1 MTVRSH
7 IYPLFA
13 LVLLLILA
21 HTSNAQP
28 GFQVDI
34 KKEKPFEERKLK
46 AEKTGEG
53 KLKAPKRI
61 MQNLTTR
68 FNYYFNANNKFNE
81 VLDRAKA
88 QHKDDFS
95 RLLTFYNYTL
105 EATAGDSIQLD
116 SIIFKCRTGIVN
128 HDLRNEWID
137 ELYLLWA
144 ASWHLQKKLDSASMM
159 LQFINYAYAPQEEY
173 GFYSYIGSRKDGA
186 TELSIATK
194 EDKKFLH
201 SNTFSRNNAFI
212 WQVRTLIERGDFT
225 SSGSLI
231 TTLKR
236 DPVFPKRLNNALE
249 EVEAYWYY
257 KQGRW
262 DSAAVH
268 LIEAIDGAGSRA
280 ERARWEYLAAQLL
293 ERSGNTTEAAKYYAK
308 AISSTNDP
316 VMEVYGRLNLV
327 RINKDGGESAI
338 DKNVAELLKMAKRD
352 KYEEY
357 RDIIYY
363 MAAQME
369 MERNNIAAAQEL
381 LMKGAKFDNGNQ
393 SSRNRA
399 FLQIADVSYNQK
411 KYLQAANF
419 YDSVQVNDLSAAD
432 AQRVESRKPGLQV
445 VRENAGVITRQ
456 DSLQRIAAL
465 PPAERE
471 DIVKRVVKQI
481 RKQQGLKEE
490 APLSGGNQ
498 FAGGSQ
504 QPELFS
510 GQSKGEW
517 YFYNTASRNQGAADF
532 KQTWGNRPNTDNWRR
547 MAVVNQQIQRNRN
560 AGMDPGGNASKASSD
575 IVAADDFTFEGLSAK
590 LPLTPEAIKASN
602 DSVKNALFN
611 LGTAYLNQIEDY
623 PSAIETF
630 EELRRR
636 FPDAER
642 MDEVLFGLYYAY
654 TKAGNTS
661 QAAQIKKLLQDK
673 FPSSRYAAIVSTGK
687 DPQAKNTVSP
697 EATKAYENVYNL
709 FIEGKF
715 DEAIAAKKVAD
726 STYKTTFWQPQ
737 LLYIESV
744 YYIKQREDSLAK
756 NTLQTIINQNTNAA
770 LTSKA
775 QTLLNVLNRRQQIED
790 ELNRYQIQSQPVVDT
805 NVIVKADPV
814 QPKTDTVA
822 TIQRP
827 TITAQQSS
835 EKKPQPNVNLTVQ
848 KPKADTLVKNPVF
861 KSLDT
866 VAKKPVIPKSTDTVA
881 KKKPVVAKDT
891 IAKKQVTVK
900 DTIAKKPITKS
911 VDTVAK
917 KPVRKPAADTVAKK
931 PTIPK
936 SNYIYTHTPD
946 APHYVAIIMDKV
958 DPVFVNEAKN
968 AFFRY
973 NRERY
978 SRLPLELEILPLTND
993 IKLLLVKGFASA
1005 DPAVEYAQ
1013 IARTLAPTEII
1024 PWLTGNKY
1032 TFTIIT
1038 APNLELL
1045 KGTTDIS
1052 VYKKFLEQYLPGKF

>member
-13 LVLLLILA
+13 IVLLLILCQS
-21 HTSNAQP
+21 SNAQP
-28 GFQVDI
+28 GHSIEI

-53 KLKAPKRI
+53 KIKAPKRI

-81 VLDRAKA
+81 VLEKAKA

-95 RLLTFYNYTL
+95 QLLTFYNYTL

-116 SIIFKCRTGIVN
+116 SVIYKCRTGIVN

-262 DSAAVH
+262 DSAAAH

-381 LMKGAKFDNGNQ
+381 LMKGAKYDNGNQ

-419 YDSVQVNDLSAAD
+419 YDSVQVNDLSAAE
-432 AQRVESRKPGLQV
+432 AQRVESRKPGLQL
-445 VRENAGVITRQ
+445 VRENAGVISRQ

-465 PPAERE
+465 PQGER
-471 DIVKRVVKQI
+471 DDLVKKVVKQL

-490 APLSGGNQ
+490 APLNGGNQ
-498 FAGGSQ
+498 FAAGSQ

-510 GQSKGEW
+510 GQNKGEW
-517 YFYNTASRNQGAADF
+517 YFYNTSSRNQGAAEF

-547 MAVVNQQIQRNRN
+547 MAVVNQQIQRNRT
-560 AGMDPGGNASKASSD
+560 AGLDPGGNASKATAD
-575 IVAADDFTFEGLSAK
+575 VVAADDLTFEGLSAK
-590 LPLTPEAIKASN
+590 LPLTAEAVKASN
-602 DSVKNALFN
+602 DSIKNALFN
-611 LGTAYLNQIEDY
+611 LGNAYLNQIEDY

-636 FPDAER
+636 FPNAEK

-654 TKAGNTS
+654 SKAGNAS

-673 FPSSRYAAIVSTGK
+673 FPSSRYTSIVSTGK

-709 FIEGKF
+709 FIEGRF
-715 DEAIAAKKVAD
+715 DEAIAAKKLAD

-775 QTLLNVLNRRQQIED
+775 QTLLSVLNRRQQIED
-790 ELNRYQIQSQPVVDT
+790 ELNRYQMQNQSANDSTTSTVQS
-805 NVIVKADPV
+805 NPV
-814 QPKTDTVA
+814 QPNTDTVA

-827 TITAQQSS
+827 TITAQQGS
-835 EKKPQPNVNLTVQ
+835 EKKPPANVNLTVQ
-848 KPKADTLVKNPVF
+848 KPKVDTLVKNPVL
-861 KSLDT
+861 KSLDTVAKKPTVKPTDTVAKKPVVKKDTLAKKPITKPADTVAKKPVRKPAVDT
-866 VAKKPVIPKSTDTVA
+866 VAKKPVIPKSN
-881 KKKPVVAKDT
+881 
-891 IAKKQVTVK
+891 
-900 DTIAKKPITKS
+900 S
-911 VDTVAK
+911 
-917 KPVRKPAADTVAKK
+917 
-931 PTIPK
+931 
-936 SNYIYTHTPD
+936 IYTHTPD

-973 NRERY
+973 NRERF
-978 SRLPLELEILPLTND
+978 SRLPLELEILPLTNE
-993 IKLLLVKGFASA
+993 IKLLLVKGFPSSE
-1005 DPAVEYAQ
+1005 PAVEYAQ
-1013 IARTLAPTEII
+1013 TARALAPTEII

-1045 KGTTDIS
+1045 KGTTDIP
-1052 VYKKFLEQYLPGKF
+1052 VYKKFLEQYLPGKFK